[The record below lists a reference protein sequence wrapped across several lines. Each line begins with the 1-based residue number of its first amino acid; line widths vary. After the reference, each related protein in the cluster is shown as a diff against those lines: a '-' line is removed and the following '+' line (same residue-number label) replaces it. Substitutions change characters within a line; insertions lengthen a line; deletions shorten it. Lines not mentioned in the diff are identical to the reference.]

1 MTLLIFLEKFL
12 KYMNKYIKIILTI
25 NNYIKNTQLKK
36 FETTYLHNK
45 KEFLNLTKKLN
56 LRIFFN
62 ILTFFLNL

>member
-1 MTLLIFLEKFL
+1 
-12 KYMNKYIKIILTI
+12 MNKYIKIILTI

-62 ILTFFLNL
+62 ILTFFLNLWYNVKKDTLN